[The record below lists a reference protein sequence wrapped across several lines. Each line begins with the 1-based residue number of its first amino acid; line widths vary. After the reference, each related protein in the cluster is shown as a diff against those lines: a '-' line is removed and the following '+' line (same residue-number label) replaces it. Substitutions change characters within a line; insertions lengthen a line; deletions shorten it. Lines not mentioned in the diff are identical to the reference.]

1 MAPEIC
7 RPIPLMR
14 RRLPIYSANSNDI
27 EVRPEH
33 VDVVR
38 TRILPLI
45 ECSDSIGESGSQVF
59 AALSRMVIFE
69 CRHPHERIAPHAI
82 SMAEVAFYSHICT
95 HKLGGACQCDGD
107 FQLTE
112 FPLAAVLVDQLEHIL
127 LFIINQKGL
136 RDSRHRYQA
145 DQKYNNQN

>member
-69 CRHPHERIAPHAI
+69 CRHPHERIATNAI
-82 SMAEVAFYSHICT
+82 SMDEDDFYSHIFYYN
-95 HKLGGACQCDGD
+95 LEGGVYYAR
-107 FQLTE
+107 
-112 FPLAAVLVDQLEHIL
+112 
-127 LFIINQKGL
+127 GL
-136 RDSRHRYQA
+136 S
-145 DQKYNNQN
+145 